1 MYQSQILVVD
11 DDSQLREAIVDTLMI
26 TGYACI
32 EASNGDEALSIL
44 LKRNVDMVISDIQ
57 MDGMDGH
64 TLLRSIRDK
73 YPQMPVLLMTA
84 YANID
89 GAVKAMRDGA
99 IDYLAKPFAPEVLL
113 NQVSRYVPVKRI
125 TKREPIWEDPSTGEL
140 LQLAAKA
147 AASDVTVMITGPS
160 GSGKEVLSRYV
171 HDNSSR
177 ASGPFVAINCAA
189 IPDTMLESTLFGY
202 EKGAFTG
209 AVQACPGKFEQ
220 AQGGTILL
228 DEITEMDLNLQS
240 KLLRVLQEK
249 EVERLGGRKTI
260 ALDVRVLATSNRD
273 LKQAVAENKFREDL
287 YYRLNV
293 FPLRWK
299 PLCQRI
305 GDVLP
310 LARFF
315 LQRHASENSRAIPE
329 LSKEAIARLE
339 SYSWPGNVRELE
351 NVMQR
356 ALIICNGNVIEASDL
371 ILDEALSSAQQQAM
385 SGIAPV
391 LAQEQVQSNPNNM
404 YYTAMPQGTMANTM
418 PPGAAMPQGAMAQG
432 TMANTMPQ
440 GAMPNNMGGGA
451 VANNGA
457 ISSQPFNTFIP
468 NIQGFG
474 QGNNTFIPSAFSQ
487 NNMMGAANQ
496 ASVAPNEAPAGQ
508 APVDANTAS
517 AEQESPMDFVRNQK
531 IPSSLGGELKQQEYQ
546 AILEALV
553 DCRGNRQAVA
563 DKLGISPR
571 TLRYKIARMREEG
584 MVIPS

>member
-171 HDNSSR
+171 HDNSPR

-371 ILDEALSSAQQQAM
+371 ILDEALSSAQQQAI

-404 YYTAMPQGTMANTM
+404 YYTTMPQGTMANAM
-418 PPGAAMPQGAMAQG
+418 PPGAAMPQG
-432 TMANTMPQ
+432 TMANAMPH
-440 GAMPNNMGGGA
+440 GAIPNNMGGSA
-451 VANNGA
+451 VANNSA

-496 ASVAPNEAPAGQ
+496 ASVAPNEAPSGQ

>member
-171 HDNSSR
+171 HDNSPR

-404 YYTAMPQGTMANTM
+404 YYTAMPQGTMAN
-418 PPGAAMPQGAMAQG
+418 ANAMPAGA
-432 TMANTMPQ
+432 
-440 GAMPNNMGGGA
+440 AMPNNMGGGA
-451 VANNGA
+451 VANNSA

-496 ASVAPNEAPAGQ
+496 ASVAPNEAPSGQ
-508 APVDANTAS
+508 APLDANTAS